1 METKTK
7 TIARRFTILLMTL
20 LLSYACSKDSA
31 DLEEIPEASNPDT
44 NSNPDTE
51 INRNFQAVVDNGG
64 DFDPTTTS
72 EQQTNTAEDNE
83 VIDGEVWNCT
93 TTTYSALSPG
103 GGDKGFPL
111 FNPNASVIYP
121 GSLLQ
126 GSSLKNATP
135 DIIAVERAG
144 GTISY
149 DLNNGNTSSSFSV
162 DKVAKSSI
170 QDAMNQIIANSPSD
184 LPANFVFTYSQVSSE
199 ESMAFNMGVDY
210 ESAFKSI
217 SADFGFSQDKSYN
230 RILVELNQSFYTMSF
245 DIPTSLDGLFDA
257 SVSSDDLARY
267 VGPGNPATYISDVT
281 YGRIYYM
288 LIESTSS
295 YTEMEAAVS
304 AEFSGVAASAEV
316 DIDASYISD
325 LSELKVKVM
334 AFGGESSSTLLSV
347 GNNNLSELVALLAKS
362 ATISTGLPISYV
374 VRSVKSNQI
383 VGVQLAT
390 EYDVTTCTPAA
401 PGGEPTYTA
410 FWKGEVLERMGPVG
424 AGFAVQGTDMVL
436 ISKDGKQF
444 MKSNNVRLEGPFP
457 IEELGTTGEYPFG
470 DVGVGAACN
479 IGGNIQP
486 EGTIMVISSD
496 GQYFSYILA
505 NGMWLNKEPI
515 IKLITDTK
523 RQNENPFINRG
534 GVGAMFFEN
543 STARWMFDINGQ
555 GFALYNRTNNG
566 SFENYQNTDSWPTDS
581 TMPFDRIGGGVGF
594 YIGAERFMLMFDSTG
609 TEYIIVPEIGS
620 GALFGPFEL

>member
-1 METKTK
+1 MKTK
-7 TIARRFTILLMTL
+7 TITRHLVIVMMAVLLFN
-20 LLSYACSKDSA
+20 ACSKESTDP
-31 DLEEIPEASNPDT
+31 PETPEVSNPDPDT
-44 NSNPDTE
+44 NPDPMVD
-51 INRNFQAVVDNGG
+51 RNFQAVVDNGG
-64 DFDPTTTS
+64 DFDSTTTS
-72 EQQTNTAEDNE
+72 EEELGSEESNE

-93 TTTYSALSPG
+93 TKTYSALSPG

-126 GSSLKNATP
+126 GKSLKNATP
-135 DIIAVERAG
+135 DVIAVERAG

-184 LPANFVFTYSQVSSE
+184 LPANFVFNYSQVSSE
-199 ESMAFNMGVDY
+199 QSMAFNMGVDY
-210 ESAFKSI
+210 ETAFNSV
-217 SADFGFSQDKSYN
+217 SADFSFSQDKSYN

-245 DIPTSLDGLFDA
+245 DIPTSLEGLFDE
-257 SVSSDDLARY
+257 SVSADDLARY

-304 AEFSGVAASAEV
+304 AEFNGVAASSNI

-325 LSELKVKVM
+325 LSELKIKVM

-347 GNNNLSELVALLAKS
+347 GNSNLSELVALLAKS

-390 EYDVTTCTPAA
+390 EYDVTTCTPAG
-401 PGGEPTYTA
+401 PGGEPTYA
-410 FWKGEVLERMGPVG
+410 AHWKGQVLDRMGPVG
-424 AGFAVQGTDMVL
+424 AAYAEEGTSFIL
-436 ISKDGKQF
+436 ISLDGKQF
-444 MKSNNVRLEGPFP
+444 MRSSSGELDGPFP
-457 IEELGTTGEYPFG
+457 IEDLGTQGTYPFG
-470 DVGVGAACN
+470 SKGIGAAAN
-479 IGGNIQP
+479 INGNSGGQK
-486 EGTIMVISSD
+486 TIMIMSSD
-496 GQYFSYILA
+496 GVSFSYLLD
-505 NGMWLNKEPI
+505 NGRWLDPEPI
-515 IKLITDTK
+515 
-523 RQNENPFINRG
+523 ENLTPPDEVNPMVNRG
-534 GVGAMFFEN
+534 GVGAMAFRQK
-543 STARWMFDINGQ
+543 TADGPSNRYMFDMAGDE
-555 GFALYNRTNNG
+555 FALYFNNPNSFGSVKQTTNWG
-566 SFENYQNTDSWPTDS
+566 SDGQ
-581 TMPFDRIGGGVGF
+581 MPFSNVGAGIGFNLTGQLVYLLFDASGTQY
-594 YIGAERFMLMFDSTG
+594 YITTG
-609 TEYIIVPEIGS
+609 TER
-620 GALFGPFEL
+620 FGPFEL